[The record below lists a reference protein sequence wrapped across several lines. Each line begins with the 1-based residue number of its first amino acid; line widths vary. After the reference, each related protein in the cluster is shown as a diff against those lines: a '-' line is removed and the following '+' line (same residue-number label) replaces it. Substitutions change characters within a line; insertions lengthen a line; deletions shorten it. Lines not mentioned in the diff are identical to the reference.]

1 MNELPG
7 VGVIVLIADEMAS
20 LEDWRAEATS
30 GELN

>member
-20 LEDWRAEATS
+20 LEDCALKPRQAS
-30 GELN
+30 